1 MQNLRGSGGGG
12 GGGLGVGGGG
22 GGGGVR
28 CWWVGNKVH
37 YGKCKVAY

>member
-1 MQNLRGSGGGG
+1 MKNIGYAKLERERGGAG
-12 GGGLGVGGGG
+12 GVGVVG
-22 GGGGVR
+22 